1 MIRLVDV
8 DEENFLDI
16 VRLRVEENQ
25 TGFLD
30 SAQGILARGYVY
42 RKNRARVIGIA
53 YNQKI
58 VGVALVK
65 DMDEEPACYDLQQ
78 FMIDRNFQ
86 NKGYGTQSLRQIL
99 FELEQERK
107 YNCVEVCVKQND
119 AQALRVYEKAGFQD
133 TGYIDE
139 RVPDCFNLVYYF
151 KNNK

>member
-53 YNQKI
+53 DNQKI

-65 DMDEEPACYDLQQ
+65 DMDEEPACYD
-78 FMIDRNFQ
+78 FQ

-139 RVPDCFNLVYYF
+139 RVPDCLNLVYYF